1 MEPIILETVRLIIR
15 PIAPGDTSEVFAYRS
30 DREANR
36 YQGWIPECTEDVEQ
50 FISKVSK
57 QIDEPETWFQFV
69 LIEKES
75 ENIIGDAGVHF
86 FGKENRQVE
95 LGCTLS
101 KDFQKK
107 GYATE
112 ALRKLI
118 DFVFNDLNKHR
129 IIVSIDPANSHSI
142 RLAERLGFRKEAH
155 FRESLWINGQWVDD
169 VIYAILKEE
178 WLNSTNKLQ

>member
-1 MEPIILETVRLIIR
+1 MEPIILETARLTIR
-15 PIAPGDTSEVFAYRS
+15 PIAPGDTSGVFAYRR
-30 DREANR
+30 DREANQ
-36 YQGWIPECTEDVEQ
+36 YQGWIPECLEDVEQ
-50 FISKVSK
+50 FIANISK

-69 LIEKES
+69 LIEKEGGR
-75 ENIIGDAGVHF
+75 IIGDVGLHF

-112 ALRKLI
+112 AVGKLI
-118 DFVFNDLNKHR
+118 DFVFHDLNKHR
-129 IIVSIDPANSHSI
+129 MIVSIDPANTNSI

-155 FRESLWINGQWVDD
+155 FRESLWLNGEWVDD
-169 VIYAILKEE
+169 VVYAILAKE
-178 WLNSTNKLQ
+178 WPGQLKS